1 MLNYHMLAQI
11 LGAGGGALN
20 EAGLRPGDAVAAVKN
35 LGEAL
40 ADTALWKPYVEDIK
54 DPNRRAFTALM
65 LENQRQFFEGMDEA
79 TKVTNIGNFDK
90 YAFPLI
96 RTVFPNLIAND
107 LVSVQP
113 MMGPVSLIF
122 FLKYLYGTSKGSTS
136 AGTAMF
142 ENTDRNYTSETIE
155 GEVVGTGDGGTQVY
169 NGFLAFPPVRTGTL
183 KITDGTETFTD
194 NGAGVLTGSAAG
206 TGTINYSTGAFA
218 LDFNANVGNGTSIT
232 ASYEYD
238 SENHQNIPQVD
249 LQLTSSPVV
258 ATKRKLRARW
268 SMESAQNLQRLQGID
283 AEAELTAVL
292 AEEIKFEIDL
302 EVINTLFTSATVYAV
317 TTFYNTP
324 PTGVSYNDHKLT
336 IIDKFIEASNQIF
349 TRTKRATANWA
360 VLGEKLSNVVESLP
374 GFKPAEPNG
383 QAGIILIGVLN
394 GRWAIYKNPYFGVND
409 GLIGYKGT
417 SFLDTGYVFAPYVP
431 LYLTPTIVLDDFQ
444 ARKGF
449 GTQYGRKMIDNSFY
463 TKLAFNA
470 GAAP

>member
-1 MLNYHMLAQI
+1 MNYFMLQQI
-11 LGAGGGALN
+11 LQGGPGALN
-20 EAGLRPGDAVAAVKN
+20 EAGLNPQDVVGAVVN

-40 ADTALWKPYVEDIK
+40 ANTSLWKPYVEDIK

-65 LENQRQFFEGMDEA
+65 LENERQWLESMDEA

-142 ENTDRNYTSETIE
+142 ENTDRNYTSESIE
-155 GEVVGTGDGGTQVY
+155 GEVIGTGTGSLAAFS
-169 NGFLAFPPVRTGTL
+169 GFLSFPPIRTGTV

-194 NGAGVLTGSAAG
+194 NGAGILTGSATG

-218 LDFNANVGNGTSIT
+218 VTFNANVTNGVAVT
-232 ASYEYD
+232 AAYEYD

-268 SMESAQNLQRLQGID
+268 SMESAQNLQSLQGID

-302 EVINTLFTSATVYAV
+302 EVINTLFSSATVYTAI
-317 TTFYNTP
+317 TFYNTP

-336 IIDKFIEASNQIF
+336 IIDRFIEASNQIF

-394 GRWAIYKNPYFGVND
+394 GRWAIYKNPYFVTTD
-409 GLIGYKGT
+409 GLVGYKGT
-417 SFLDTGYVFAPYVP
+417 SFLDTGYVFAPYIP
-431 LYLTPTIVLDDFQ
+431 LYVTPTIVLDDFQ

-463 TKLAFNA
+463 AKLVYNS
-470 GAAP
+470 GAA